1 MTCPVVFDLVLFYS
15 DLHQGQDITCYKG
28 NFRSYLFTPAYT
40 TGPVRPVTK
49 YDSTAVCSQFGADIV
64 TYSLPIHTGRCS
76 NYFAQIAVSNL
87 FFNRVILP
95 RQYDT
100 NSIKLYIV
108 RCQRK

>member
-15 DLHQGQDITCYKG
+15 DLHQVQDIACYNG
-28 NFRSYLFTPAYT
+28 NFRSYLFTPAYS
-40 TGPVRPVTK
+40 TGLVKPKTK

-64 TYSLPIHTGRCS
+64 TYPLPIQTGRCS
-76 NYFAQIAVSNL
+76 SYFEQIADSNL